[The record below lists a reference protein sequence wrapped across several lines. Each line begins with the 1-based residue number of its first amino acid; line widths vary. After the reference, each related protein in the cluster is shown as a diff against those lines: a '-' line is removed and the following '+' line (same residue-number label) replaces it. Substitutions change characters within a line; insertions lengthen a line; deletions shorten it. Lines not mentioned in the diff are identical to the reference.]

1 MKTPLL
7 KPYDS
12 FVHLIVLLLIGF
24 VSVGLFMALGN
35 TLVQLIWGI
44 DVFSNMAVLTDYS
57 RPEVIHA
64 NKLLLLLQ
72 HIGLFV
78 LPSLVFAQLVARNV
92 WSYLSV
98 RKPLDQSHWVWAI
111 LAMFFSLL
119 PINLLVEWNAALQ
132 LPESLEWL
140 EEIIQSADAQAA
152 ALTEALLSDTSVGAL
167 LVNILLIAVVPAV
180 GEELM
185 FRGGIQRILAQ
196 WSGNIHVGIWVSA
209 LLFSAMHFQF
219 YGFLP
224 RMALGALFGYM
235 LVWSGS
241 IWLPILAHLINN
253 ATAVTLHFFI
263 AQGVADESVDTVGT
277 GSEGIYFTVVSAI
290 LLAGVIWKWQGQS
303 KWPSIKERYLKT

>member
-35 TLVQLIWGI
+35 TLIQLIWGI
-44 DVFSNMAVLTDYS
+44 DVFSNMAILTDFT

-78 LPSLVFAQLVARNV
+78 LPPLVFAQLVSRNV

-98 RKPLDQSHWVWAI
+98 RKPLDQSHWFWAV
-111 LAMFFSLL
+111 LAMLFSLL

-132 LPESLEWL
+132 LPESLHWL
-140 EEIIQSADAQAA
+140 EEIIQTAEAQAE
-152 ALTEALLSDTSVGAL
+152 ALTEALLSDVSVSAL
-167 LVNILLIAVVPAV
+167 IINILLIAVVPAI

-185 FRGGIQRILAQ
+185 FRGGIQRIITQ
-196 WSGNIHVGIWVSA
+196 WSGNMHVGIWVSA

-219 YGFLP
+219 YGFIP

-253 ATAVTLHFFI
+253 ATAVTLHYLI
-263 AQGVADESVDTVGT
+263 ATGSASESVDTVGT
-277 GSEGIYFTVVSAI
+277 GTQDIYFTGLSVV
-290 LLAGVIWKWQGQS
+290 LLAAVLWTWKRQS
-303 KWPSIKERYLKT
+303 KWPEIKAQYFAP